1 MIFLSVLYSKAASMQ
16 TADVHSSVAA
26 EHRSAAAFDSRV
38 PWKLNGH
45 CRANAG
51 WLLKGDDSWPR
62 WTCLAYRISCLPSI
76 YRCNFICMRSQA
88 KSTVLNKEA
97 ESHNAERKQV
107 EENYRYWCRLIWYS
121 SNVQASYSAEKILLF
136 LKSDRKKYLKW
147 Q

>member
-62 WTCLAYRISCLPSI
+62 WTCLAYRLSCLPSI

-107 EENYRYWCRLIWYS
+107 EENYRYWCTDLYDTHLMS
-121 SNVQASYSAEKILLF
+121 KHLTVQKRFCSFWKVIEKNT
-136 LKSDRKKYLKW
+136 
-147 Q
+147 